1 MKRLVSSLGALALV
15 AMLPAAAQAQMG
27 NMPEGEDVTVRGT
40 VIDLDC
46 KFRNGQSG
54 EGHRMCAEV
63 CADAGLP
70 LAILGDDGK
79 LYMPVG
85 GGMPGKPVSEHNKG
99 LKEFAEQHVVVR
111 GTAFQAGGAFALNIE
126 SIRGS

>member
-1 MKRLVSSLGALALV
+1 MKRLVSGLGALALV
-15 AMLPAAAQAQMG
+15 AVLPAAANAQMG
-27 NMPEGEDVTVRGT
+27 NMPEGEEVTVRGT

-99 LKEFAEQHVVVR
+99 LKEFAEQHVVIY
-111 GTAFQAGGAFALNIE
+111 GKAFQAGGAYALTIE

>member
-15 AMLPAAAQAQMG
+15 AVLPAAAHAQMG
-27 NMPEGEDVTVRGT
+27 NMPEGEEVTVRGT

-46 KFRNGQSG
+46 KFRNGLSG

-85 GGMPGKPVSEHNKG
+85 GGMPGQPVSEHNKG

-111 GTAFQAGGAFALNIE
+111 GKAFQAGGAYALVIE
-126 SIRGS
+126 YVRGS